1 MPTCEFRLARKD
13 AVITTE
19 VLPALP
25 DVRDHVIVQGT
36 EYRVAAMPGDI
47 SEEPV
52 TIYVEEVK
60 SKNDRANEIGRSGQ
74 AAR

>member
-1 MPTCEFRLARKD
+1 MPTCEFRLTRKD

-19 VLPALP
+19 VLPTLP
-25 DVRDHVIVQGT
+25 DVRDHVIVRGT
-36 EYRVAAMPGDI
+36 EYRVDAMPGDI

-60 SKNDRANEIGRSGQ
+60 SKNDRADKIGRSGR